1 MLLVLQ
7 LIIAIS
13 KNDTRNGQ
21 HITFFLTPFKKL
33 NNNNTN
39 VLGAKNVNSGF
50 TYPYLINGITFI
62 YRKEEFLKYLFMK
75 VFIIME

>member
-13 KNDTRNGQ
+13 NNESRNGQ
-21 HITFFLTPFKKL
+21 HVTFFLTPFQKKL
-33 NNNNTN
+33 NSNNNSNNSNNSSTSNINN

-50 TYPYLINGITFI
+50 TYPN
-62 YRKEEFLKYLFMK
+62 
-75 VFIIME
+75 